1 MRLTALPQYKR
12 DTARFLEI
20 TGTLAKFGL
29 AEHLERIEPD
39 FLQRWRGHENID
51 EVARLGLGE
60 RVRLACE
67 ALGPTF
73 VKLGQI
79 LSTRPDL
86 IPLDVAQELE
96 RLQSRAPADEPA
108 TARRIIEEELGSPV
122 EELFV
127 NFHDEPLAS
136 ASIGQVHRAWLT
148 DGQAV
153 VVKVQHPGVEERVE
167 VDFDILEAI
176 AGLLERHDE
185 TARSLQLT
193 AVIVEARRS
202 VLGELDF
209 RRELR
214 HLTYFRR
221 AFADQ
226 PGLLLPEPIPE
237 RSARRVLTMGFLEG
251 RSVADSEHLESSG
264 LDRRALAL
272 TGAHAFLD
280 MVFRDGVFHADPHPG
295 NVMVLDD
302 GRLALLDFGMVGRV
316 DRETQDDLLDLML
329 AFVQADEREIL
340 RIVRRIGSFPL
351 EVDDAALRQDI
362 LEFQGE
368 LSTAPISEIEVGA
381 LLEAF
386 TSTLRRHRIQLPPT
400 VSMLVKL
407 LIMLEGT
414 SRNLDP
420 AFSLMEVL
428 RPYCEKL
435 VLRRAAPGARARRAL
450 ETGRDWTRLL
460 GRLPGLL
467 DDTARRIER
476 GQVKIDMVHTGL
488 EATVNRLVSGLLCAA
503 MLLGGAMLWALKAP
517 PVIAGIPVVGVFA
530 TLVALLHGIRLL
542 WQVRQAGS

>member
-29 AEHLERIEPD
+29 AEHIERIEPD
-39 FLQRWRGHENID
+39 FLQRWLGHGDLE
-51 EVARLGLGE
+51 EVARLGLGP

-96 RLQSRAPADEPA
+96 RLQSRAPADDPA
-108 TARRIIEEELGSPV
+108 TARRIVEEELGGPV

-136 ASIGQVHRAWLT
+136 ASIGQVHRAWLA
-148 DGQAV
+148 DGRAV

-185 TARSLQLT
+185 IARSLQLT
-193 AVIVEARRS
+193 AVIREARRS

-214 HLTYFRR
+214 HLTHFRR
-221 AFADQ
+221 AFADE

-237 RSARRVLTMGFLEG
+237 RSARRVLTMGYLEG
-251 RSVADSEHLESSG
+251 RSVAKIEAAASAG

-340 RIVRRIGSFPL
+340 GSSGGSASSPP
-351 EVDDAALRQDI
+351 R
-362 LEFQGE
+362 
-368 LSTAPISEIEVGA
+368 ST
-381 LLEAF
+381 
-386 TSTLRRHRIQLPPT
+386 TPP
-400 VSMLVKL
+400 
-407 LIMLEGT
+407 
-414 SRNLDP
+414 
-420 AFSLMEVL
+420 
-428 RPYCEKL
+428 
-435 VLRRAAPGARARRAL
+435 
-450 ETGRDWTRLL
+450 
-460 GRLPGLL
+460 
-467 DDTARRIER
+467 
-476 GQVKIDMVHTGL
+476 
-488 EATVNRLVSGLLCAA
+488 CAA
-503 MLLGGAMLWALKAP
+503 TSSSSRGSSRP
-517 PVIAGIPVVGVFA
+517 PRSPRSRWGPSSRRSPPPCAA
-530 TLVALLHGIRLL
+530 T
-542 WQVRQAGS
+542 GSSCRPRCPCW

>member
-1 MRLTALPQYKR
+1 MRITALPQYKR
-12 DTARFLEI
+12 ETARFLEV
-20 TGTLAKFGL
+20 TGTLVKYGL
-29 AEHLERIEPD
+29 AEHLERIEPE
-39 FLQRWRGHENID
+39 FLQRWLGHEGLE

-67 ALGPTF
+67 ELGPTF

-86 IPLDVAQELE
+86 IPLEIAQELE
-96 RLQSRAPADEPA
+96 KLQSGAPEDDPA
-108 TARRIIEEELGSPV
+108 TARQIVEEELGGPV

-127 NFHDEPLAS
+127 NFHDAPMAS
-136 ASIGQVHRAWLT
+136 ASIGQVHRAWLA
-148 DGQAV
+148 DGRAV
-153 VVKVQHPGVEERVE
+153 VVKVQHPGIEERVE
-167 VDFDILEAI
+167 VDFDILASI
-176 AGLLERHDE
+176 AALMERHDE

-193 AVIVEARRS
+193 AVIQEARRS

-221 AFADQ
+221 AFADE
-226 PGLLLPEPIPE
+226 PGLMLPEPIPE
-237 RSARRVLTMGFLEG
+237 RSARRVLTMGFLDG
-251 RSVADSEHLESSG
+251 RSVADDAQ
-264 LDRRALAL
+264 LDAEGRDRSALAL
-272 TGAHAFLD
+272 TGAHTFLD

-295 NVMVLDD
+295 NVMVLAD

-340 RIVRRIGSFPL
+340 RIVRRIGVFPP
-351 EVDDAALRQDI
+351 EVDDAALRRDI

-368 LSTAPISEIEVGA
+368 LSTAPISEIEVGP

-386 TSTLRRHRIQLPPT
+386 TSTLRQHRIQLPPT
-400 VSMLVKL
+400 ISMLVKL

-414 SRNLDP
+414 SRHLDP
-420 AFSLMEVL
+420 GFSLMEVL

-435 VLRRAAPGARARRAL
+435 VLRRAAPRERARRAL

-488 EATVNRLVSGLLCAA
+488 EATVNRLVSGLLCSA

-517 PVIAGIPVVGVFA
+517 PVIAGIPIVGVFA
-530 TLVALLHGIRLL
+530 TMVALLHGIRLL
-542 WQVRQAGS
+542 WQVRQARG